1 MRRKSYHDF
10 ASHEVKLIEVPEK
23 EVPCDDSELSRL
35 CRLVFVPDPKS
46 KMPVSSLSVVF
57 NENVDPQIR
66 DWVQRVLLNGGVPS
80 GVSLGDY
87 DRTKIS
93 DDDILELTKARDE
106 SNASYFGR
114 VSAFIDML
122 NKKAD

>member
-1 MRRKSYHDF
+1 MRRKTYHDF
-10 ASHEVKLIEVPEK
+10 ASHEVKLIEVPKK
-23 EVPCDDSELSRL
+23 EVPCDDSELARL

-46 KMPVSSLSVVF
+46 KMPVSTLSIMF

-87 DRTKIS
+87 DRSKIS
-93 DDDILELTKARDE
+93 DDDIMELTKGREE
-106 SNASYFGR
+106 SSSDFYYR
-114 VSAFIDML
+114 VSAFIDKL

>member
-1 MRRKSYHDF
+1 MRRLTYHDF

-46 KMPVSSLSVVF
+46 KMPVSSLSIMF

-80 GVSLGDY
+80 AVSLGDY
-87 DRTKIS
+87 DRSKIS
-93 DDDILELTKARDE
+93 DDDIMELTKDRDE
-106 SNASYFGR
+106 SSSDYYNR
-114 VSAFIDML
+114 VSSFIDKL